1 MSQGSSL
8 DYPEF
13 QIDRISDSETD
24 RKYKLSYGVR
34 VVILWSVAVPAPC
47 YFFMPAESVVTGD
60 AKLPVNLGS
69 RDPNVKHIVS
79 VCSGSQLA

>member
-24 RKYKLSYGVR
+24 RKYKLSYGVS
-34 VVILWSVAVPAPC
+34 LFYGP
-47 YFFMPAESVVTGD
+47 
-60 AKLPVNLGS
+60 
-69 RDPNVKHIVS
+69 
-79 VCSGSQLA
+79 